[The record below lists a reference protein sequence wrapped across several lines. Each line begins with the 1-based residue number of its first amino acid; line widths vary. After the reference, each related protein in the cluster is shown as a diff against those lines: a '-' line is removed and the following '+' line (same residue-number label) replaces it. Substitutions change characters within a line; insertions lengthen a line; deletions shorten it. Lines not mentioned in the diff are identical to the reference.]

1 MSKAALR
8 RARRA
13 RRHATVRKKIRGT
26 AERPRLVVF
35 RSLNHLE
42 GQLVDD
48 DRGVTLVGIST
59 RAGEVRDRV
68 GQNEDLTAKI
78 GASFAAGQ
86 VMAERAKE
94 AGFLAVVFDRSGY
107 RYHGRV
113 RAFADGAR
121 DGGLSF

>member
-8 RARRA
+8 QARRA
-13 RRHATVRKKIRGT
+13 RRRKTVRKKIQGT

-35 RSLNHLE
+35 RSLKHLE

-48 DRGVTLVGIST
+48 HRGVTLVGIST
-59 RAGEVRDRV
+59 RAGEVRERLE
-68 GQNEDLTAKI
+68 QNEDLAAKI

-86 VMAERAKE
+86 ELARRAKE
-94 AGFLAVVFDRSGY
+94 AGFESVVFDRSGY

-113 RAFADGAR
+113 KAFADGAR